1 MIYRRLDA
9 QGDMT
14 FGHNMADFLENSPET
29 VAQAIDTRL
38 RLFQGEWFLD
48 VTVGTPYQTQILGAR
63 KLDLAGPAIRDRILG
78 TQGVKDIQNFETSF
92 NANTREFSVTCT
104 VNTIYG
110 QALYR
115 GIM

>member
-9 QGDMT
+9 NGDMT

-38 RLFQGEWFLD
+38 KLIQGEWFLD
-48 VTVGTPYQTQILGAR
+48 VTDGTPYQTQVLGAR

-78 TQGVKDIQNFETSF
+78 TLGVTDVQDFTTSF
-92 NANTREFSVTCT
+92 DENLRAMTINCT
-104 VNTIYG
+104 VNTVYG
-110 QALYR
+110 QSVYR
-115 GIM
+115 GII